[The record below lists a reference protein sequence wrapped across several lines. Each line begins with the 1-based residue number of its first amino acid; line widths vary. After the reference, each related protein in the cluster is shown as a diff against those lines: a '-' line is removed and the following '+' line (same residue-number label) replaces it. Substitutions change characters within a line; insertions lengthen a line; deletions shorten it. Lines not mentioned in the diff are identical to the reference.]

1 MKAMAWVRE
10 NLFNGVFNSI
20 LTLVTLALLYVS
32 LKSIVYWALHEAKWS
47 VVPDNMRLLMVGP
60 FPPEQ
65 VWRIW
70 AMLVLTLFVAG
81 LWYGN
86 TTRARPP
93 LWMWVGAPVVYAL
106 VWPVV
111 FPSTRFW
118 LALALLAL
126 PGGMLLG
133 PYVPRKWLVP
143 ISLAAFGVILAL
155 PTAVNPNQWGGFFL
169 TVLITIAVS
178 LMAFPFGLL
187 LALGR
192 TGKLP
197 VFRTLS
203 ILYIELIRGVP
214 LVTVLFLSWIMVP
227 LFVPEQWRLPDLVSV
242 SIGFSMF
249 AAAYLAEYVRGGIQG
264 VPKGQY
270 EAAWALGLSGSQ
282 SARYIIL
289 PQAIRS
295 VIPALIGQEIAIFK
309 DTSLVYILG
318 LFDLL
323 YMALTVTKNPKYLG
337 TDREVLLFVMFVYF
351 VGAALMSYASRKLE
365 RAMGLGTR

>member
-1 MKAMAWVRE
+1 MKAITWAKE

-20 LTLVTLALLYVS
+20 LTLVTIFLLYVS
-32 LKSIVYWALHEAKWS
+32 FKGIFHWALYEAKWS

-65 VWRIW
+65 VWRVW
-70 AMLVLTLFVAG
+70 AMLALTLLVAG
-81 LWYGN
+81 LLYGN
-86 TTRARPP
+86 VTRVRPP
-93 LWMWVGAPVVYAL
+93 LWMWIGALLIYAL
-106 VWPVV
+106 IWPVV

-118 LALALLAL
+118 LALSLLAL
-126 PGGMLLG
+126 PIGMLLG
-133 PYVPRKWLVP
+133 PYLPRKLLTPLSLVA
-143 ISLAAFGVILAL
+143 LVVIMAL

-169 TVLITIAVS
+169 TVLITVGVS

-227 LFVPEQWRLPDLVSV
+227 LFVPEQWRLPDLISV

-282 SARYIIL
+282 SARFIIL

-351 VGAALMSYASRKLE
+351 VGAALMSYASRRLE